1 MPPNS
6 SCLEREEISRGDSF
20 SGIENKFRNPDII
33 DKIWEIISSEDESFR
48 RKVKSTRSLVKVLN
62 DHIELEKI
70 WEFLNQINTAKK

>member
-1 MPPNS
+1 MA
-6 SCLEREEISRGDSF
+6 RGDSF
-20 SGIENKFRNPDII
+20 SRIENKFRNPDII
-33 DKIWEIISSEDESFR
+33 DKIWEIISSEDGSFR